1 MEHAVPDEPHEEE
14 LGSVTEILDEIRDN
28 THPSW
33 KKSLFQG
40 LIYGAGV
47 VIGSIVGIA
56 LLGWLLATFG
66 VIPGFNV
73 ISDRLLQILQSK
85 Y

>member
-1 MEHAVPDEPHEEE
+1 MNERASELSEED
-14 LGSVTEILDEIRDN
+14 LGSVTEILDDIRDN

-33 KKSLFQG
+33 KKSLMQG

-47 VIGSIVGIA
+47 VIGSIIGIA
-56 LLGWLLATFG
+56 LLGWLLAAFG

-73 ISDRLLQILQSK
+73 ISDRLLQILHTK

>member
-1 MEHAVPDEPHEEE
+1 MNEQARDMPEED
-14 LGSVTEILDEIRDN
+14 LGSVAEILDEIREN

-33 KKSLFQG
+33 KKSLMQG

-47 VIGSIVGIA
+47 VIGSIIGIA
-56 LLGWLLATFG
+56 LLGWLLAAFG
-66 VIPGFNV
+66 VIPGASI
-73 ISDRLLQILQSK
+73 ISDRLLQILQTK